1 MFINFLDDA
10 YNDLKPKGKKR
21 TSLKGKKMPTKPIP
35 DEITWK
41 IEHQTIP
48 VHLFREPKRT
58 GWRYAFGKN
67 NKLLVRIPKLQSAA
81 EADLLQEIQNRL
93 AERMKEK
100 PDLYDFFNQKHYND
114 EDILTI
120 GKREYTLKLFI
131 ETRNSCTGRLIIE
144 NDKRF
149 ISIRADAYLDGKV
162 RQKTIGTI
170 ISRIASADALQE
182 FSKRVDAFND
192 KFFKKEIRNIKF
204 KQNHS
209 NWGSCSSTGNLNFS
223 SRLLFAPQI
232 VQDYVIVH
240 ELAHLVELNHS
251 DRFWAI
257 VAEVMPNYTEQEK
270 WLKLNAAACRY

>member
-10 YNDLKPKGKKR
+10 YSNLKPKGKKKPL
-21 TSLKGKKMPTKPIP
+21 LKVKKVPAKLIP
-35 DEITWK
+35 DEINWE
-41 IEHQTIP
+41 IEHQIIP
-48 VHLFREPKRT
+48 VDLFRDPKRT

-93 AERMKEK
+93 AERMKQK
-100 PDLYDFFNQKHYND
+100 PALYDFFNQKQYYD
-114 EDILTI
+114 DDVLTI
-120 GKREYTLKLFI
+120 GTREYTLKLFI
-131 ETRNSCTGRLIIE
+131 EARKSCTGRLIIE
-144 NDKRF
+144 KDKKN
-149 ISIRADAYLDGKV
+149 IHIRADAYLDSKV
-162 RQKTIGTI
+162 RHKTIGTI
-170 ISRIASADALQE
+170 ISRIVSADAMQE
-182 FSKRVDAFND
+182 FSKRVDEFND
-192 KFFKKEIRNIKF
+192 KFFKKDIRNIKF

-232 VQDYVIVH
+232 VQDYVIIH

-257 VAEVMPNYTEQEK
+257 VAEIMPNYAEQEK